1 MLRRTL
7 PDLSADQAASVRAA
21 VARAASALTARS
33 SDPDLRRSDFVEP
46 WIGAHMVT
54 GAVSFFAY
62 AQQVLGES
70 HVITDR
76 PLRSVLDRRPYI

>member
-1 MLRRTL
+1 
-7 PDLSADQAASVRAA
+7 
-21 VARAASALTARS
+21 
-33 SDPDLRRSDFVEP
+33 
-46 WIGAHMVT
+46 MVT

-70 HVITDR
+70 RVITDR